1 MTGPANARDPGI
13 LAHHPG
19 APMLQLVVFLSL
31 AIAPGALSPS
41 ALVQEQGEP
50 SLPELYALAAA
61 KLLGAPSEQEFF
73 ILPTSAR
80 AGLTERARIASG
92 SPQRAGDGTAR
103 EVAARLARR
112 GYRGSKGMRARLNR
126 GDELQLVL
134 GELRFEPAQRP
145 TFARLIIGVVGAGGA
160 EQSMEFLLKREPD
173 GWRVLNMEA
182 ADNIG

>member
-1 MTGPANARDPGI
+1 
-13 LAHHPG
+13 
-19 APMLQLVVFLSL
+19 MLQLVVILSL
-31 AIAPGALSPS
+31 AIAPASLSPS
-41 ALVQEQGEP
+41 ALVREQTEP

-80 AGLTERARIASG
+80 TNLTERARNASG
-92 SPQRAGDGTAR
+92 SPRRASEATAR
-103 EVAARLARR
+103 EVATRLARR
-112 GYRGSKGMRARLNR
+112 GYRGNKGMRTRVDR

-145 TFARLIIGVVGAGGA
+145 TFARLIIGVIGAGGV

>member
-1 MTGPANARDPGI
+1 
-13 LAHHPG
+13 
-19 APMLQLVVFLSL
+19 MLQLVVCVSL
-31 AIAPGALSPS
+31 ALASS
-41 ALVQEQGEP
+41 ALPATALAQEQGEP
-50 SLPELYALAAA
+50 SLSELYALAAA

-80 AGLTERARIASG
+80 TDLTERARNASG
-92 SPQRAGDGTAR
+92 TPRHAVDATAR
-103 EVAARLARR
+103 EVASRLSRR
-112 GYRGSKGMRARLNR
+112 GYRGSKGMRARLSR

-134 GELRFEPAQRP
+134 GELRFEPAQHP

-160 EQSMEFLLKREPD
+160 EQSMEFLLKREPA